1 MTTPSVTRLR
11 IDRACIPP
19 LRRISSM
26 RVLRHLGLLLSALLL
41 SLAPTA
47 TAAATPLP
55 DGSNEVT
62 ALADGLCE
70 IFPFLP
76 GC

>member
-1 MTTPSVTRLR
+1 MG
-11 IDRACIPP
+11 
-19 LRRISSM
+19 
-26 RVLRHLGLLLSALLL
+26 VLRHLGLLLSALLL
-41 SLAPTA
+41 SLDPTA
-47 TAAATPLP
+47 TAAATPMP

-62 ALADGLCE
+62 APADGLCE